1 MKSRNFGKAVV
12 LLSFLL
18 LLVSFCSAL
27 AEGKPVLTL
36 DPAELT
42 LEKGKSQKL
51 AVLLENVENPKKT
64 KYVWESSDPNVATVD
79 KNGGIR
85 AKDGGSAEITCT
97 ATLEDGSVLMASA
110 SVTVTVPVQSVKIQT
125 KANTSVPYGESLQL
139 EFAVQPDN
147 ATDKTVTWQSSNEEI
162 LSVDD
167 NGTVTAVSAGKANIT
182 GTTSNGKAAKISLYV
197 PTLSPSGDSFAVT
210 AADSVYHFTYCGND
224 FDKNVQISA
233 KGKCFDYMLIRNDPD
248 IGVSLIALAPGEGT
262 LMVSDRKDGGAK
274 FTVAVT
280 VSEDAFPA
288 GRLLL
293 IKDAAYDVAK
303 GTLTVSWTNTGSQT
317 ITGADLRVIPMDAEG
332 NDLVIGEG
340 YAEEIL
346 SEERV
351 YHSTTT
357 SAPGETVTASF
368 RIGAAYPDAVST
380 DIAFDRLVFAVYAED
395 GTVAETIEQE
405 LPDDRLC
412 WYSTSEKAYTAGPEN
427 GGPYSPPGDEAFD
440 LADRMRLGISTA
452 PLTAELADNYGFA
465 YGGLFIISVEIG
477 SPADTMGLEPGDLI
491 ICANDLFYEQDP
503 YFLVRALADLA
514 EGKPA
519 VLLIERG
526 NEFYELTLNPEG
538 ITETEVKNP

>member
-1 MKSRNFGKAVV
+1 MRSRNFGKAVV

-18 LLVSFCSAL
+18 LVSFCAAF
-27 AEGKPVLTL
+27 AEGKPALTL

-51 AVLLENVENPKKT
+51 AVSLENVENPKKT

-79 KNGGIR
+79 KNGGVR
-85 AKDGGSAEITCT
+85 AKDGGSAVMTCT
-97 ATLEDGSVLMASA
+97 ATLEDGSVLTASA

-125 KANTSVPYGESLQL
+125 KANTAIPFGESFQL
-139 EFAVQPDN
+139 EFAVQPEN
-147 ATDKTVTWQSSNEEI
+147 ATDKTVTWQSSNEEV
-162 LSVDD
+162 LRVDE

-182 GTTSNGKAAKISLYV
+182 GTSSNGKVARISLYV
-197 PTLSPSGDSFAVT
+197 PTLSPSGDTFAVT
-210 AADSVYHFTYCGND
+210 AVDSVYYFTYCGND
-224 FDKNVQISA
+224 FDKNVQIST
-233 KGKCFDYMLIRNDPD
+233 KGKCFEYTLIRNDPD

-262 LMVSDRKDGGAK
+262 LTVSDRKDAGAK

-288 GRLLL
+288 GRRLL
-293 IKDAAYDVAK
+293 IKDAAYDPAV
-303 GTLTVSWTNTGSQT
+303 GMLTVSWTNTGSQT
-317 ITGADLRVIPMDAEG
+317 ITGADLRVVPMDAEG

-340 YAEEIL
+340 YVEEIL
-346 SEERV
+346 TEERV
-351 YHSTTT
+351 YHSTAV

-368 RIGAAYPDAVST
+368 RIGAAYPDAVSA
-380 DIAFDRLVFAVYAED
+380 DISFDRLVFAVYAED

-412 WYSTSEKAYTAGPEN
+412 WYSTGEKAYTAGPEN
-427 GGPYSPPGDEAFD
+427 GEPYSPPGEEAFD
-440 LADRMRLGISTA
+440 LADRMRLGVSTA
-452 PLTAELADNYGFA
+452 PLTGELADSYGFA
-465 YGGLFIISVEIG
+465 YGGLFIISLEVG
-477 SPADTMGLEPGDLI
+477 LPADSIGLEPGDLI

-526 NEFYELTLNPEG
+526 NEFYELTLNPEDM
-538 ITETEVKNP
+538 TETEVKNP